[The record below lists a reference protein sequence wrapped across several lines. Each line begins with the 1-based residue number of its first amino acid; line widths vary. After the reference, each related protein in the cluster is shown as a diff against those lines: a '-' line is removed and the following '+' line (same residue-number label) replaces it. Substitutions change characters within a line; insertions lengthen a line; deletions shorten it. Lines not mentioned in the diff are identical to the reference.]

1 MVIFGGP
8 FWWSFLVDFLFD
20 CWFDLDIGRLVIV
33 GSCLISMIDV
43 V

>member
-1 MVIFGGP
+1 MIGGHDWWSLLVVIFGGP
-8 FWWSFLVDFLFD
+8 F
-20 CWFDLDIGRLVIV
+20 WFDLDIGRLVIV

>member
-1 MVIFGGP
+1 MIGGP
-8 FWWSFLVDFLFD
+8 FWWSFLVVIFGGPF
-20 CWFDLDIGRLVIV
+20 WFDLDIGRLVIV